1 MHSIMWKGIN
11 TLLKALERY
20 AILTARSFI
29 YGAAV
34 HWLVAM
40 SMDVLTLAWK

>member
-1 MHSIMWKGIN
+1 MHFIIWKAIN

-34 HWLVAM
+34 HWLAAM
-40 SMDVLTLAWK
+40 SMEVLAPAWK

>member
-1 MHSIMWKGIN
+1 MHSIMCKGIN

-20 AILTARSFI
+20 AILTVRPFI

-34 HWLVAM
+34 HWFVAM
-40 SMDVLTLAWK
+40 SMDVLALAWK